1 MKKILGK
8 VNSGA
13 NKILAMLCFL
23 VLGIQ
28 NVFAQTASGLAI
40 PASAETTLTGLIN
53 DNFGIIIGVVI
64 VVVGAGLLIKFI
76 KKVG

>member
-8 VNSGA
+8 VDSSA
-13 NKILAMLCFL
+13 NKILAMLLFL

-28 NVFAQTASGLAI
+28 NVFAQTSSLAI